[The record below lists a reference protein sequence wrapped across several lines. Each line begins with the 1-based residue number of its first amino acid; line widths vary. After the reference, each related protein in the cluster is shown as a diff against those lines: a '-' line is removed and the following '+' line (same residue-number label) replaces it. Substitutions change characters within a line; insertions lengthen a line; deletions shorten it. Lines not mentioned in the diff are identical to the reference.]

1 MKEDALITLTGTVD
15 AVIYENEQTG
25 FAVIELDTKE
35 ELLPVVGVLFGVKAG
50 EELTVTG
57 SYATHPRFGHQF
69 KAEIY
74 ERRLPADLSAI
85 QKFLESGAVKG
96 IGPVMAKRIIETFG
110 EETLSVL
117 EETPSRLREVK
128 GISEK
133 KALEL
138 SENLRAL
145 FSMRQVMMF
154 LTSFGLTP
162 HQSVRVYKKWG
173 SMSLDL
179 VKQNPYLLCDDDV
192 GASFS
197 SADSI
202 AFSAGIK
209 PADPRRVFGA
219 ICYVLRHNLQ
229 NGHTCLGREEVENL
243 SRRLLPEL
251 SPDSFSME
259 IDNRLASEELFSIE
273 TRRQFLFLPAYYA
286 AERYIALRLQMLLY
300 GGVFEKPDLDRRI
313 QKIEERLKIRYEK
326 LQKKA
331 IETALG
337 SGIMI
342 LTGGPGTGK
351 TTTLNGIIS
360 LLEEDGLRLSIAA
373 PTGRAAKR
381 ISEVTGRDAKTI
393 HRLLEVDFSNGEHLT
408 FVHNEK
414 NPIDAD
420 AVIIDEMSMV
430 DTLLFEALL
439 RGIKPSCKLILVGDS
454 DQLPSVGAGNVLRDL
469 IDSKQIPVVEL
480 KEIFRQAAQ
489 SLIVLNAHRIVKGEM
504 PDLSKK
510 DNDFFFL
517 RRGRESDV
525 IQTVVELA
533 SRRLPQTYSYS
544 PFSQIQVLSP
554 QRKGSMG
561 VNVLND
567 ALQREINPPSKEK
580 KEYRGTF
587 CTFREGDKVLQ
598 TRNNYDM
605 EWKKGEEVGFGIF
618 NGDIGIIVTIDAAS
632 SAMIVDFEERVCVYP
647 LELTADLELAYAVT
661 VHKSQGSEYDA
672 VILPLFGGYSKLYF
686 RNLLYTAVTRARK
699 LLIIVGSEGKVRAM
713 VENNRK
719 TLRYTGLRYML
730 RDAKQEASS

>member
-1 MKEDALITLTGTVD
+1 MKEDALVTLTGTVD
-15 AVIYENEQTG
+15 SVIYENEQTG
-25 FAVIELDTKE
+25 FAVIELETDE
-35 ELLPVVGVLFGVKAG
+35 ELLPVVGVLFGVQAG

-57 SYATHPRFGHQF
+57 SYATHPRFGYQF

-74 ERRLPADLSAI
+74 ERKLPADLSAI

-96 IGPVMAKRIIETFG
+96 IGPATARRIIETFK
-110 EETLSVL
+110 EETLLVL
-117 EETPSRLREVK
+117 EETPFRLKEVK

-133 KALEL
+133 KAAEL
-138 SENLRAL
+138 AENLRAL
-145 FSMRQVMMF
+145 FSMRQVMMY

-173 SMSLDL
+173 SLSLDL

-192 GASFS
+192 GATFS
-197 SADSI
+197 VADNI
-202 AFSAGIK
+202 AASAGIP
-209 PADPRRVFGA
+209 PADSRRVFGA

-229 NGHTCLGREEVENL
+229 NGHTCLGREEVETL
-243 SRRLLPEL
+243 GVKLLPEL
-251 SPDSFSME
+251 SKESFSIE
-259 IDNRLASEELFSIE
+259 IDQRLESEELFCL
-273 TRRQFLFLPAYYA
+273 TARRPFLFLPAYYG
-286 AERYIALRLQMLLY
+286 AERYIALRLNMLLDQ
-300 GGVFEKPDLDRRI
+300 GNFPKENADRRI
-313 QKIEERLKIRYEK
+313 DRAEKALGIRYEA
-326 LQKKA
+326 LQREA
-331 IETALG
+331 IRTAL
-337 SGIMI
+337 SSRIMI

-351 TTTLNGIIS
+351 TTTLNGILS
-360 LLEEDGLRLSIAA
+360 LLEEDGLRLSIGA

-381 ISEVTGRDAKTI
+381 ISEVTGREAKTI

-414 NPIDAD
+414 NPLDAD

-469 IDSKQIPVVEL
+469 IDSKKIPVVEL
-480 KEIFRQAAQ
+480 KEIFRQAAE

-517 RRGRESDV
+517 RRSRENDV
-525 IQTVVELA
+525 IQTVVDLA
-533 SRRLPQTYSYS
+533 SKRLPQTYSYS

-567 ALQREINPPSKEK
+567 ALQQRINPPSKDK
-580 KEYRGTF
+580 KEYRGIF

-618 NGDIGIIVTIDAAS
+618 NGDIGIILTIDA
-632 SAMIVDFEERVCVYP
+632 
-647 LELTADLELAYAVT
+647 
-661 VHKSQGSEYDA
+661 G
-672 VILPLFGGYSKLYF
+672 
-686 RNLLYTAVTRARK
+686 
-699 LLIIVGSEGKVRAM
+699 
-713 VENNRK
+713 
-719 TLRYTGLRYML
+719 
-730 RDAKQEASS
+730 